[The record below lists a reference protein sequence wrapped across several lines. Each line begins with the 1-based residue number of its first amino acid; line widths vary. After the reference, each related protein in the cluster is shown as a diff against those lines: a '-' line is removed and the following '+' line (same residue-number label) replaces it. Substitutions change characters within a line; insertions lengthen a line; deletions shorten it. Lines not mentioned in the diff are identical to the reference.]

1 MALTIKQATWGDETS
16 TTDITST
23 LQSKASSGY
32 IDVIADNSLV
42 PAIPLNLTV
51 AELTDEEKA
60 QVKKDAIAQ
69 CGNENDQKCIA
80 ERTNTFQAAA
90 LQKKVAEQN
99 SSKNI
104 ITGRRL
110 TVTYVDASGVEK
122 TMQIPDGQKLTA
134 GKQPVIKTDKLLDTA
149 KTVGISI
156 LMTFLWV
163 FSIVV
168 TYRTFIAAGWVNT
181 SYVLTAIA
189 ALVPYSGLL
198 ITPIGFLAINYFKPT
213 AISTAT

>member
-16 TTDITST
+16 ATDITST

-32 IDVIADNSLV
+32 IDLLADNSLV
-42 PAIPLNLTV
+42 PAVPLNLTV
-51 AELTDEEKA
+51 AELTEEEKA
-60 QVKKDAIAQ
+60 QAKKDALTQ
-69 CGNENDQKCIA
+69 CGSANDQKCIA
-80 ERTNTFQAAA
+80 ERTSTFEAAA
-90 LQKKVAEQN
+90 LQRKVAEQN

-104 ITGRRL
+104 VTGRRL
-110 TVTYVDASGVEK
+110 TVTYVDGSGVEK
-122 TMQIPDGQKLTA
+122 TMQIPDGQKLTV
-134 GKQPVIKTDKLLDTA
+134 GKQPVIKTDKLYDTA
-149 KTVGISI
+149 KTIVVSI

-181 SYVLTAIA
+181 GYVLTAIA

-198 ITPIGFLAINYFKPT
+198 ITPIGFLVLNYFKRT
-213 AISTAT
+213 AIASAI